1 MTLMSSEMELCSFT
15 QPPESRKLASYLK
28 AHYPGAEF
36 QCVYEAGFS
45 GFTAQRELSAEGIN
59 CIVIHPA
66 DVPTTDREKRQK
78 SDVIDSRKL
87 VRGLKNGDLK
97 PLYVPG
103 LQQQQDRSL
112 LRTYD
117 KLVRN
122 TTRVK
127 NRIKFFFD
135 VIWFGYSVRISR

>member
-1 MTLMSSEMELCSFT
+1 M
-15 QPPESRKLASYLK
+15 
-28 AHYPGAEF
+28 
-36 QCVYEAGFS
+36 
-45 GFTAQRELSAEGIN
+45 
-59 CIVIHPA
+59 IHPA

-127 NRIKFFFD
+127 NRIKFF
-135 VIWFGYSVRISR
+135 